1 MQAYLQEQAK
11 QRKAAFDQTWAKIA
25 ELEAQHEYSKAITQT
40 KLALRL
46 FPRNESLQEE
56 LKQLKGKQKNANG
69 KRPGRKNSRDVQQ
82 VYVPTIARV

>member
-56 LKQLKGKQKNANG
+56 LKQLKGEAKER
-69 KRPGRKNSRDVQQ
+69 KRQTPRS
-82 VYVPTIARV
+82 